1 MGFHIIPLRFFFMVT
16 KPKFWILGS
25 PLLRKLIGH
34 QNFFAYLSRF
44 IYFWYLDNLVDY
56 ISVLCVVRVMPE
68 DKFTP
73 SAKALFDDAARDH
86 QHYSAQPSFVISGQK
101 LNLE

>member
-1 MGFHIIPLRFFFMVT
+1 MFDFLII
-16 KPKFWILGS
+16 W
-25 PLLRKLIGH
+25 
-34 QNFFAYLSRF
+34 
-44 IYFWYLDNLVDY
+44 LVY